1 MIGRVSL
8 FLLLA
13 LLAVARPIHAATALD
28 GEFDAIVSTTTQQNH
43 VDARARMLRWIEAH
57 QGDPQ
62 CARGLLWIAVLERGD
77 GRGEAARPLLERILR
92 EVPDTEWALNA
103 ERQLA
108 DLDLDIHQYRRAIET
123 YDRLAAL
130 PSPYW
135 HYIGKTA
142 GDDARSQ
149 RARFYSFIA
158 IVAALHLIAATRI
171 ARMGLRALWP
181 LPNELAY
188 PLPAL
193 LVILVAAAEQ
203 EPAEARGVITLSLGA
218 IALLWINGAWLRA
231 HPPRGPARTGQALL
245 GVLQACGL
253 FFCAIISSG
262 LWEKLVDTWQMGAD

>member
-1 MIGRVSL
+1 MIRL
-8 FLLLA
+8 AALCILLA
-13 LLAVARPIHAATALD
+13 IAPPLRAAAALD
-28 GEFDAIVSTTTQQNH
+28 VEFEAIVASATQQNH
-43 VDARARMLRWIEAH
+43 AQAQARMLRWIDAH
-57 QGDPQ
+57 PGDPQ
-62 CARGLLWIAVLERGD
+62 SARGLLWIAVLERSD

-92 EVPDTEWALNA
+92 ESPDTEWALNA
-103 ERQLA
+103 TRQLA
-108 DLDLDIHQYRRAIET
+108 DLDLDIHRYGRAIET

-130 PSPYW
+130 PSPFW

-149 RARFYSFIA
+149 RARFYSLIA
-158 IVAALHLIAATRI
+158 IVAALLLIAASRI
-171 ARMGLRALWP
+171 VRMGPRALWP

-193 LVILVAAAEQ
+193 LVILVAAAAQ
-203 EPAEARGVITLSLGA
+203 EPPEARGVVTLSLGA

-231 HPPRGPARTGQALL
+231 YPPRGAARAGQALL